1 MQFCQFFWLRVA
13 ELFLPQA
20 SLMKGLTMSLL
31 FKQVLIFN
39 RLTWK
44 KNMFSAC
51 QVTQVEKLGVDWRR
65 SYSFYQDR
73 PSSRQVFT
81 HLDIVAWNNVILADI
96 NGRF

>member
-20 SLMKGLTMSLL
+20 SLMKGLMMSLL
-31 FKQVLIFN
+31 FKEVLIFN

-51 QVTQVEKLGVDWRR
+51 QVTKVEKLGVDWRR

-73 PSSRQVFT
+73 PSSR
-81 HLDIVAWNNVILADI
+81 
-96 NGRF
+96 